1 MKVLIVNSSDH
12 RGGAAKAAIRLFE
25 ALQSNGV
32 DVKMLVHQKKTE
44 EKNIVAP
51 VSRPLQILQSRLDK
65 YELKIRGI
73 KPFSYF
79 SIGRFGNDITRYKEF
94 IEADIINIHWI
105 NRGFLSVQTLSA
117 IFNSGKKIIW
127 TLHDSWAFTGGC
139 HLPYDCLK
147 YQTHC
152 SFCPQLSSHKE
163 KDLSFTIFRNKLLAW
178 NNTSP
183 AIFTPSAWLANKA
196 SGSALLGKHA
206 VQVFPNTLNT
216 KTFKTGNQQE
226 VRTLLGLPL
235 NKKLILFGAVSAT
248 TDQNKGYDLLLQALK
263 ILENKYEDFAQT
275 HALCIFGSTDKTDLP
290 METFALGNITAEETM
305 ADIYRAADLFV
316 LPSKS
321 ENLPYTIMEALSCGT
336 PAVAFHIGG
345 IPELITHRQ
354 NGYLAKPYDTAD
366 LANGIYET
374 LNNIKSDNT
383 NISEAISLRYGYE
396 PVARQW
402 INFYTSEHSPD
413 R

>member
-1 MKVLIVNSSDH
+1 
-12 RGGAAKAAIRLFE
+12 
-25 ALQSNGV
+25 
-32 DVKMLVHQKKTE
+32 
-44 EKNIVAP
+44 
-51 VSRPLQILQSRLDK
+51 
-65 YELKIRGI
+65 
-73 KPFSYF
+73 
-79 SIGRFGNDITRYKEF
+79 
-94 IEADIINIHWI
+94 
-105 NRGFLSVQTLSA
+105 
-117 IFNSGKKIIW
+117 
-127 TLHDSWAFTGGC
+127 
-139 HLPYDCLK
+139 
-147 YQTHC
+147 
-152 SFCPQLSSHKE
+152 
-163 KDLSFTIFRNKLLAW
+163 
-178 NNTSP
+178 
-183 AIFTPSAWLANKA
+183 
-196 SGSALLGKHA
+196 
-206 VQVFPNTLNT
+206 
-216 KTFKTGNQQE
+216 
-226 VRTLLGLPL
+226 
-235 NKKLILFGAVSAT
+235 
-248 TDQNKGYDLLLQALK
+248 
-263 ILENKYEDFAQT
+263 
-275 HALCIFGSTDKTDLP
+275 